1 MHSARIIS
9 LRIQKVVLALGIL
22 SYWDSAVLFSWGFV
36 NLSDDF
42 TQAVCKHNAQTR
54 NDEFNKVLFITKPQL
69 VVVLCGSS
77 HWFPQFLCVVPV
89 TGSQFL
95 CVYSS
100 THWFPQYLCVV
111 PMIGSQFLF
120 VYTWFQSLVPIV
132 SLCGS
137 NDGFAV
143 FVCMWFWSLVCIAF
157 LCGWRDSFPEGQPSW
172 GLHTLQNVYLKI
184 PKLKHH
190 FPSQVTTHSL
200 TQTQFEHF
208 YNRYQSELCT
218 GVVSSWTVLIS

>member
-1 MHSARIIS
+1 M
-9 LRIQKVVLALGIL
+9 VL
-22 SYWDSAVLFSWGFV
+22 
-36 NLSDDF
+36 
-42 TQAVCKHNAQTR
+42 
-54 NDEFNKVLFITKPQL
+54 
-69 VVVLCGSS
+69 
-77 HWFPQFLCVVPV
+77 V

-143 FVCMWFWSLVCIAF
+143 FVCVW
-157 LCGWRDSFPEGQPSW
+157 
-172 GLHTLQNVYLKI
+172 
-184 PKLKHH
+184 
-190 FPSQVTTHSL
+190 
-200 TQTQFEHF
+200 FEHF
-208 YNRYQSELCT
+208 YHRYQSELCT
-218 GVVSSWTVLIS
+218 GVVSS

>member
-1 MHSARIIS
+1 MLFCSLVKGIS
-9 LRIQKVVLALGIL
+9 PKMCRLCFVLING
-22 SYWDSAVLFSWGFV
+22 
-36 NLSDDF
+36 
-42 TQAVCKHNAQTR
+42 
-54 NDEFNKVLFITKPQL
+54 
-69 VVVLCGSS
+69 
-77 HWFPQFLCVVPV
+77 
-89 TGSQFL
+89 
-95 CVYSS
+95 VYSS

-120 VYTWFQSLVPIV
+120 VYTWFQSLIPIV

-137 NDGFAV
+137 NDGFSV

-157 LCGWRDSFPEGQPSW
+157 LCGWSDSFPEGQPPW
-172 GLHTLQNVYLKI
+172 GLHKLQNVYLKI

-200 TQTQFEHF
+200 TQTQFEQF